1 MPKSLVYY
9 TFFEKLLYLKLL
21 LVIALTTYFDLDK
34 IITVRDINAAVINIS
49 GRQRMLSQRAALFAL
64 RLVCTPD
71 RLEQEKL
78 RQEMQR
84 AIELMEK
91 SHNGLINGDAKMK
104 LPGQP
109 SSDIRAMYFQAPFYL
124 DRQIRDYITQV
135 RALAQAHPAELTQDN
150 PHLKSILRA
159 SETDLLDA
167 LEAVVNQYQKESDAA
182 QFNIEVQQV
191 ELYQQSC
198 TAAAA
203 AQAQAQQVEYTLNE
217 LRRTQTQL
225 IQSEKLSSIG
235 QMVAGVAHEINNPV
249 SFIYGNLG
257 YASDY
262 VQDLLDLINLYQEYY
277 PNPIPSIQDKIKA
290 IDLDFLLTDLPKV
303 LASMQVGAERIRQ
316 IVLSLRNFSRSDEN
330 VRQAVDIHEGIESTL
345 LILQNRLKARYSCPA
360 IELLKEYG
368 NVPAVECCA
377 GQLNQV
383 FMNLLS
389 NAIDALEDSPDR
401 IRRITIRTSVNAESS
416 DVIIQIADNGP
427 GMTPEVMAKLFDPFF
442 TTKPLGKGTGLGLS
456 ISYQIVV
463 EKHGGILKC
472 ESAPGKGTKFW
483 IEIPLQRHRC
493 LSGNKSEAVAVSPL
507 R

>member
-1 MPKSLVYY
+1 
-9 TFFEKLLYLKLL
+9 
-21 LVIALTTYFDLDK
+21 
-34 IITVRDINAAVINIS
+34 
-49 GRQRMLSQRAALFAL
+49 
-64 RLVCTPD
+64 
-71 RLEQEKL
+71 
-78 RQEMQR
+78 
-84 AIELMEK
+84 
-91 SHNGLINGDAKMK
+91 
-104 LPGQP
+104 
-109 SSDIRAMYFQAPFYL
+109 
-124 DRQIRDYITQV
+124 
-135 RALAQAHPAELTQDN
+135 
-150 PHLKSILRA
+150 
-159 SETDLLDA
+159 
-167 LEAVVNQYQKESDAA
+167 
-182 QFNIEVQQV
+182 
-191 ELYQQSC
+191 
-198 TAAAA
+198 
-203 AQAQAQQVEYTLNE
+203 
-217 LRRTQTQL
+217 
-225 IQSEKLSSIG
+225 
-235 QMVAGVAHEINNPV
+235 MVAGVAHEINNPV

-360 IELLKEYG
+360 IELVKEYG
-368 NVPAVECCA
+368 NLPAVECCA